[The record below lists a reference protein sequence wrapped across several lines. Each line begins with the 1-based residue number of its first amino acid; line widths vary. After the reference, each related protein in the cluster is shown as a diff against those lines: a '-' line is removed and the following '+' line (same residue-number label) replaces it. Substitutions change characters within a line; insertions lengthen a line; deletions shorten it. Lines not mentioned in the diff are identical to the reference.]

1 MLLPRRICSMYIGK
15 TQPRRATMDRA
26 IHQGEPTRFHYRA
39 EEVKRNLGQRGQ
51 TRYPLGRGA
60 EAEITRA
67 GREFYFADLYVRGNR
82 VESQDRP
89 ELAALLDWAYQT
101 ARRYR

>member
-1 MLLPRRICSMYIGK
+1 
-15 TQPRRATMDRA
+15 MDHA
-26 IHQGEPTRFHYRA
+26 IRQSEPTRFHYRA

-51 TRYPLGRGA
+51 TCYPLGRGA
-60 EAEITRA
+60 EAEITRV
-67 GREFYFADLYVRGNR
+67 GRDFYFADLYVGGNR
-82 VESQDRP
+82 VESEDSP